1 MTITELLFKYWGFR
15 AFRPLQKE
23 IIESVIQKKDTLAL
37 LPTGGGKSVCY
48 QVPGLYLDGFC
59 LVITPLIALM
69 KDQVSALKKKGI
81 SANAIYSGMEK
92 GEIKAILQNA
102 ASGNLKFLYVSPER
116 LETDLFKAHL
126 PHFNIN
132 LIAVDEAHCISQWG
146 YDFRPPYLNIADIR
160 GWFPNTPVLALTAT
174 ATPVVAD
181 DIIHKLAFK
190 GKTVFRNSFQ
200 RENLV
205 YMVLKEEDKL
215 NRITSILQKVQGSS
229 IIYVRNRK
237 RTKEIALWL
246 RQKGIT
252 AGYYHAGM
260 TTDQRD
266 ETQKA
271 WMDDY
276 IQVVVATNAFG
287 MGIDKPAV
295 RTVIHLDCP
304 ESLESYFQEAGRAGR
319 DGLKSY
325 CILLWENADLS
336 ELIDYIEAN
345 YPHLDII
352 KKTYNALCNY
362 LKIPI
367 GGGKDEYNDFNLQL
381 FADSYNLNPL
391 LVFSSLRL
399 LEKEGYITLR
409 DVINEPSKVRFLIP
423 GSDLYRFQVENKKY
437 DHFTKALA
445 RSTTGIFT
453 DLSPIRED
461 QLALSLKLQTSQIV
475 ELLLELHTLGVL
487 TYQPRRDKPG
497 LILNSERVDE
507 RYIAISPENYLI
519 RKQEALTRAKSV
531 ISYIENDEK
540 CRAEQLVTYFGE
552 KNAISCKQCDVCIS
566 INQKKLS
573 LKRFKEISYSI
584 KQTLRKD
591 NNITLYTL
599 LRNLPD
605 VREPELRNIL
615 KLMEEENEII
625 LLPNNTIIEN
635 PNNK

>member
-1 MTITELLFKYWGFR
+1 M
-15 AFRPLQKE
+15 
-23 IIESVIQKKDTLAL
+23 
-37 LPTGGGKSVCY
+37 
-48 QVPGLYLDGFC
+48 
-59 LVITPLIALM
+59 
-69 KDQVSALKKKGI
+69 
-81 SANAIYSGMEK
+81 
-92 GEIKAILQNA
+92 
-102 ASGNLKFLYVSPER
+102 
-116 LETDLFKAHL
+116 
-126 PHFNIN
+126 
-132 LIAVDEAHCISQWG
+132 
-146 YDFRPPYLNIADIR
+146 
-160 GWFPNTPVLALTAT
+160 
-174 ATPVVAD
+174 
-181 DIIHKLAFK
+181 
-190 GKTVFRNSFQ
+190 
-200 RENLV
+200 
-205 YMVLKEEDKL
+205 
-215 NRITSILQKVQGSS
+215 
-229 IIYVRNRK
+229 
-237 RTKEIALWL
+237 
-246 RQKGIT
+246 
-252 AGYYHAGM
+252 
-260 TTDQRD
+260 
-266 ETQKA
+266 
-271 WMDDY
+271 
-276 IQVVVATNAFG
+276 
-287 MGIDKPAV
+287 
-295 RTVIHLDCP
+295 
-304 ESLESYFQEAGRAGR
+304 
-319 DGLKSY
+319 
-325 CILLWENADLS
+325 
-336 ELIDYIEAN
+336 
-345 YPHLDII
+345 
-352 KKTYNALCNY
+352 
-362 LKIPI
+362 
-367 GGGKDEYNDFNLQL
+367 
-381 FADSYNLNPL
+381 
-391 LVFSSLRL
+391 FSSLRL